1 MDDLL
6 SIRKALG
13 LSQIEM
19 AERLE
24 LHQST
29 ISRFETGELPL
40 DRRTLLAAQA
50 LLGSG
55 RQATGPSMKTSD
67 RYPAGGLAFAHRD
80 LLAIG
85 ELELHQI
92 LFLLDE
98 AEQWV
103 ELNRQRTKHSE
114 LLAGLTIINAFF
126 ENSTRTLL
134 SFEIAGKRLGA
145 DVVNMHAAQSSVQ
158 KGETLIDTAVTLNAM
173 RADAI
178 VIRHGASGAV
188 ALIAGK
194 VDCPVLNAGDGSH
207 EHPTQA
213 LLDALALRTKLR
225 ERGREE
231 LNGLKVVIC
240 GDVLHS
246 RVARSNILCLQAL
259 GAVVRVCA
267 PPSLMPAGIEALG
280 VEPFHN
286 FDAALDGA
294 EAVMMLRV
302 QNERMSGGFI
312 PSAREY
318 RHLYGLTM
326 ERLARA
332 APDAIVMHPGPMNRG
347 VEIDSNV
354 AELAGQSIITSQVE
368 MGVAIRMACLDV
380 LTRRARGVDGWT

>member
-1 MDDLL
+1 MT
-6 SIRKALG
+6 S
-13 LSQIEM
+13 S
-19 AERLE
+19 
-24 LHQST
+24 
-29 ISRFETGELPL
+29 P
-40 DRRTLLAAQA
+40 
-50 LLGSG
+50 
-55 RQATGPSMKTSD
+55 PSPD
-67 RYPAGGLAFAHRD
+67 AGRYPAGGLAFAHRG
-80 LLAIG
+80 LLAISQ
-85 ELELHQI
+85 LQLHEI

-103 ELNRQRTKHSE
+103 ALNRQRTKHTD

-145 DVVNMHAAQSSVQ
+145 DVVNMHAAQSSVK

-178 VIRHGASGAV
+178 VIRHNASGAV
-188 ALIAGK
+188 ALIADK
-194 VDCPVLNAGDGSH
+194 VDCPVLNAGDGAH

-225 ERGREE
+225 ERGRNE
-231 LNGLKVVIC
+231 LNGLRVTIC

-267 PPSLMPAGIEALG
+267 PPSLMPAEITAMGA
-280 VEPFHN
+280 EPFYD

-294 EAVMMLRV
+294 EVVMMLRV
-302 QNERMSGGFI
+302 QNERMSGQFI
-312 PSAREY
+312 PSEREY
-318 RHLYGLTM
+318 RHLYGLTL

-332 APDAIVMHPGPMNRG
+332 EPDAIVMHPGPMNRG

-354 AELAGQSIITSQVE
+354 AELAGRSIITSQVE

-380 LTRRARGVDGWT
+380 LTRRARGVEGWA